1 MSAILSYKE
10 IMQRMFYY
18 YPIYCR
24 TKIRKNKKSDFSW
37 VEGELEVGYALN
49 EMEESFVTPVENLM
63 LQTAGL
69 VLSAGREPKV
79 AFDFAVAHIKG
90 IIEVHG
96 LAFLMS
102 QLSEQD
108 ALQVESD
115 LQLLDII

>member
-10 IMQRMFYY
+10 IMQQMFYY

-24 TKIRKNKKSDFSW
+24 TKIRKNKKSVFSW